1 MKALSTALWLIVLP
15 FRAIAFTLFAAGVL
29 ALTLIC
35 LAFSTTER

>member
-1 MKALSTALWLIVLP
+1 MKALDLLWMLFWPV
-15 FRAIAFTLFAAGVL
+15 RAVAFVLFAAGVL